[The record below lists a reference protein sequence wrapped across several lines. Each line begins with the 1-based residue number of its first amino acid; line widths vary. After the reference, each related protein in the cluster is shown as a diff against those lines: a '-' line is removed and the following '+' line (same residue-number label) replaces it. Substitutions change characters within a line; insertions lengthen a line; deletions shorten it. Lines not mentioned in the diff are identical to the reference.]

1 MEPKTGNY
9 ILILV
14 GIILFIA
21 GIANLVQGYSIWN
34 YVSIIAGIIIIILG
48 IMGIKK
54 GRII

>member
-1 MEPKTGNY
+1 MEPRTGNY

-48 IMGIKK
+48 VMGIKK